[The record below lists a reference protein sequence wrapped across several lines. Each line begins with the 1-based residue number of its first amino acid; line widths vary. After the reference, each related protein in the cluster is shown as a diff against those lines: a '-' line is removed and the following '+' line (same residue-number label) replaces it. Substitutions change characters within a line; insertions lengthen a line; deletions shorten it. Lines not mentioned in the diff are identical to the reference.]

1 MKNNETT
8 PRLRKFLA
16 ALSDLGFHAVLLD
29 NRDDIFYFTG
39 YTGSDA
45 VAIFSVKSGK
55 GWLITDSRYLE
66 EAEKTSANTETVIWK
81 SGFPAYAGKL
91 LKKIRAIKI
100 GYTPGTLTA
109 SFWQGMRDQL
119 GDKPEWVDVW
129 NEITAL
135 RSVKTPREITFMEAA
150 LDCAQRAFL
159 TAKKRWRVGMTER
172 ELKNDLE
179 WEMRRLG
186 AQDASFE
193 TIVAVG
199 ANASLPHAHS
209 GERKLVS
216 GKMVLIDFG
225 ARVNRY
231 CSDLTRTLWP
241 GSIPGVWKKR
251 YRSVLAAQ
259 LAGMEAIRAGVRA
272 DIPYRKAVAELDT
285 IGIGDRFTHSLGH
298 GIGLAVHEFPRLA
311 PHNRKP
317 LVAGNIVT
325 VEPGVYFPGGGG
337 IRTEDMVLVE
347 EGGVRV
353 LSSLPK
359 GLEDAIF

>member
-1 MKNNETT
+1 MKNNETGL
-8 PRLRKFLA
+8 RLTQFLA
-16 ALSDLGFHAVLLD
+16 ALAQSGFNAVILD

-45 VAIFSVKSGK
+45 VALFSVKSGK

-66 EAEKTSANTETVIWK
+66 EAQKTTSGAEILIWK
-81 SGFPAYAGKL
+81 EGFSSYVGKM
-91 LKKIRAIKI
+91 LKKTRAKKV

-109 SFWQGMRDQL
+109 AFWQGMRSQTAAVS
-119 GDKPEWVDVW
+119 EWVDVW
-129 NEITAL
+129 PEITAL
-135 RSVKTPREITFMEAA
+135 RSVKSPGEISLMRTA
-150 LDCAQRAFL
+150 LACAQQAFL
-159 TAKKRWRVGMTER
+159 TAKKRWRVGMTET

-193 TIVAVG
+193 TIVAVA

-209 GERKLVS
+209 GDRKLAP

-241 GSIPGVWKKR
+241 ESIPAVWRKR
-251 YRSVLAAQ
+251 YQAVLDAQAAGI
-259 LAGMEAIRAGVRA
+259 AAICAGVRA
-272 DIPYRKAVAELDT
+272 DVPYKKTVAELNNMK
-285 IGIGDRFTHSLGH
+285 IGDKFTHSLGH

-311 PHNRKP
+311 PHNRQP

-325 VEPGVYFPGGGG
+325 AEPGVYFPGAGG

-347 EGGVRV
+347 EEGAQV

-359 GLEDAIF
+359 SLDDAVL